1 MKEWSC
7 SSSVFPLVS
16 VGLQNRAA
24 FMRIWI
30 KNPLSILAENAGGGV
45 VVNGNRIEEL
55 VPSGGAPKLPVDQT
69 FDASQHVVIP
79 GLINTHHHM
88 YQTLTRA
95 HPAAINKEL
104 FPWLKALYPIWAK
117 NVNPESFRLGTR
129 LALTELLMSGCTTV
143 SDHHYLYP
151 SGLENAMDIQV
162 EEATRLGIRM
172 TINRGS
178 MSMSEKDGGLPPDSI
193 VQDDDTILSDC
204 ERVLNAYHDRSEG
217 AMIQVALAP
226 CAPFTVTKNL
236 MRQTMELAHKH
247 DCTCH
252 THLGETIDED
262 DYCMEHYGCRPVDYI
277 EDLGWMNDRVWL
289 AHGIHFNDDEVQRL
303 GKHGV
308 GVCHCPTSNMVLAS
322 GHCRTK
328 ELEAAGSPV
337 GLGVDGSASND
348 NSNLIEGV
356 RHALMINRLTY
367 DAESVTHFDAFRWAT
382 EGSAKCLNRDDIGK
396 IAVGKQA
403 DFAMYKLDELRFS
416 GAGDPLAALVLCGAH
431 EADRVMV
438 AGKWKVE
445 NCLPTDMDVGKLR
458 REHGEVA
465 KAFLEAL

>member
-1 MKEWSC
+1 
-7 SSSVFPLVS
+7 
-16 VGLQNRAA
+16 
-24 FMRIWI
+24 MRLWI
-30 KNPLSILAENAGGGV
+30 KNPLSILADEAGGGV
-45 VVNGNRIEEL
+45 VVENAKIVEL
-55 VPSGGAPKLPVDQT
+55 IASGKQPSQPVDET
-69 FDASQHVVIP
+69 FDASRHVVLP

-117 NVNPESFRLGTR
+117 NVKPDAFRLATR

-151 SGLENAMDIQV
+151 GGLENAMDIQA
-162 EEATRLGIRM
+162 EEAGKLGIRM
-172 TINRGS
+172 TLNRGS
-178 MSMSEKDGGLPPDSI
+178 MSLSEKDGGLPPDSI
-193 VQDDDTILSDC
+193 VQDDDTILADS
-204 ERVLNAYHDRSEG
+204 ERVLNKYHDRSEG
-217 AMIQVALAP
+217 SMLQVALAP

-236 MRQTMELAHKH
+236 MRESMALAHKH

-252 THLGETIDED
+252 THLGETHDEN
-262 DYCMEHYGCRPVDYI
+262 DYCVEHYGCRPVEYL
-277 EDLGWMNDRVWL
+277 EQLGWLNDRVWL
-289 AHGIHFNDDEVQRL
+289 AHGIHFDDHEVQQL

-348 NSNLIEGV
+348 NSNLMEGV

-367 DAESVTHFDAFRWAT
+367 DAASVTHFDAFRWAT
-382 EGSAKCLNRDDIGK
+382 EGSAKCLNRDDIGA

-403 DFAMYKLDELRFS
+403 DFAMYTLDELRFS

-431 EADRVMV
+431 SADQAMV
-438 AGKWKVE
+438 AGEWRVRDGQPE
-445 NCLPTDMDVGKLR
+445 GTDVARLR
-458 REHGEVA
+458 HEHGEAA